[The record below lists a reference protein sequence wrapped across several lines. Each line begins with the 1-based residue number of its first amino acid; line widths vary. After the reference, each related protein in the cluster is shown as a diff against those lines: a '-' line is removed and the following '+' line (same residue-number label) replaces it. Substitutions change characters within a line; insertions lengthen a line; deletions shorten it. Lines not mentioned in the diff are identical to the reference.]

1 MLLNI
6 LPDSTAADVRTN
18 CRVGGGTA
26 VPDLL
31 SSYIVAMHEQAD
43 MALSSSIGS
52 NIFDILV
59 GLPLPWICFN
69 LIMGE
74 NVEVRAESLGLS
86 IVILIFMLICVVT
99 LVMCSGWKITKT
111 LGYSMFLLYGEH
123 LVDSLM
129 WQSMQCA
136 S

>member
-1 MLLNI
+1 MT
-6 LPDSTAADVRTN
+6 PSHV
-18 CRVGGGTA
+18 
-26 VPDLL
+26 L
-31 SSYIVAMHEQAD
+31 SS
-43 MALSSSIGS
+43 LSSIGS
-52 NIFDILV
+52 NIFDVLV

-111 LGYSMFLLYGEH
+111 LGYSMFLLYGEQRTSFVIH
-123 LVDSLM
+123 ATRV
-129 WQSMQCA
+129 
-136 S
+136 